1 MTTTIL
7 TDCYCSALQPH
18 EEIRCGFAGPKV
30 DAAGATGAAA
40 YVDQLPL
47 FAGLSAASRRE
58 LADAMRVREFGA
70 GEVLVEAGQKC
81 PELLILRSGRAR
93 AVRSRGEVWDQT
105 VTEFGSGFP
114 VNVVPI
120 LEGAGSSVTVVA
132 TQEGNLISLPAGLF
146 MKKVDEDAG
155 MARQLLQCAARHFR
169 VAAGLSAD
177 LSLLSLKERLVR
189 FLLDRAP
196 ERGAGGLPTRPWDLS
211 HAELAK
217 RLGGSREEVTRAL
230 GSLKKKGMIDVGFR
244 FVEILDRAALERLAP
259 VLYESQAV

>member
-1 MTTTIL
+1 MGSTIH

-18 EEIRCGFAGPKV
+18 EEISCGFAGPDV
-30 DAAGATGAAA
+30 DPVGAPDALA
-40 YVDQLPL
+40 YVRQVPL
-47 FAGLSAASRRE
+47 FAGLSPESQKE
-58 LADAMRVREFGA
+58 LAESMRVHEYAA
-70 GEVLVEAGQKC
+70 GELLVEAGKPC
-81 PELLILRSGRAR
+81 PELMILRSGRAR

-114 VNVVPI
+114 INVAAI
-120 LEGAGSSVTVVA
+120 LEGAASSVSVVA
-132 TQEGNLISLPAGLF
+132 SQEGSLVTLPAGLF
-146 MKKVDEDAG
+146 MRKVDEDAR

-196 ERGAGGLPTRPWDLS
+196 ERGTGGPPTRPWDLS

-230 GSLKKKGMIDVGFR
+230 GALKKKGLVDVGFR
-244 FVEILDRAALERLAP
+244 FVEILDRAALERQAP
-259 VLYESQAV
+259 VLYERQAV